1 MQSNV
6 CRQDNAPLALIPA
19 LRPKLHVAIIM
30 DGNGRWA
37 ARRGLP
43 RIAGH
48 REGIRAARRVV
59 EAAPD
64 LGVTMLTLYAF
75 SSDNWRR
82 PSAEVSAL
90 MALLSR
96 YLRDDVGRL
105 VDDGVRLTVIGRRDR
120 LPGSLAR
127 DIADAERACRHGTK
141 LVLQIAIDYSA
152 RAAIAN
158 AAASWLADDSP
169 SHDSFGRLLARQGG
183 GTGADV
189 DLLIRSGGEKR
200 LSDFLL
206 WEMAYAELRFVDT
219 CWPDFRGG
227 DLGAALTDFR
237 TRERRYGGLTP
248 AIAAE

>member
-6 CRQDNAPLALIPA
+6 CRQDNRPA
-19 LRPKLHVAIIM
+19 TLKTGDKLHVAIIM

-43 RIAGH
+43 RTAGH
-48 REGIRAARRVV
+48 HEGMRAARRVV

-64 LGVTMLTLYAF
+64 LGVTMLSLFAF

-82 PSAEVSAL
+82 PPAEVRAL
-90 MALLSR
+90 MALLTR
-96 YLRDDVGRL
+96 YLRTEVAQLIDN
-105 VDDGVRLTVIGRRDR
+105 GVRLAVIGRRDR
-120 LPGSLAR
+120 LPGSLSAE
-127 DIADAERACRHGTK
+127 IATAERASAHGTR
-141 LVLQIAIDYSA
+141 LTLQIAIDYSA

-158 AAASWLADDSP
+158 AAAGWLGDDSP
-169 SHDSFGRLLARQGG
+169 SHDAFGRMLAWQGCG
-183 GTGADV
+183 AGADV

-219 CWPDFRGG
+219 FWPDFGG
-227 DLGAALTDFR
+227 DDLAAALTDFR
-237 TRERRYGGLTP
+237 TRERRFGGLTP
-248 AIAAE
+248 ALAAAE